1 MIFTKLKDSG
11 QNGWFIG
18 NFDSAVIKSEKVE
31 VCFNITEKGYTD
43 PHYHTK
49 CLEVLLVTKGKAI
62 VQGKKIKKGDI
73 VVINKGEI
81 NDLLVIS
88 NKFKCVGVKLPA
100 GGADKVRV

>member
-18 NFDSAVIKSEKVE
+18 DFKNAVVASKSVE
-31 VCFNITEKGYTD
+31 VCFNTTKKGYTD
-43 PHYHTK
+43 PHYHTR
-49 CLEVLLVTKGKAI
+49 CLEVLLVTKGKAL
-62 VQGKKIKKGDI
+62 VQGKKITKGDI

-88 NKFKCVGVKLPA
+88 KKFKCVGVKLPA
-100 GGADKVRV
+100 GGDDKVRV